1 MSDHDMIIRGGT
13 VVDGTGA
20 PARTADLAIDDGV
33 ISGVGRCD
41 GSAVRTIDA
50 DGLLVTPGFVDIHTH
65 YDGQASWGERMIPSS
80 WHGVTTVVTGNCGV
94 GFAPVRPS
102 DHDRLIELM
111 EGVEDIP
118 GTVLHEGLAWNWQSF
133 PEFLNALEGRSFDVD
148 VALQVPHGAL
158 RLHVMGERGARRESA
173 TVDDIAAMAALA
185 QGAVE
190 AGALGFSTSRT
201 LNHRTSRGEYTPTLT
216 AEADELVGIARA
228 IGATGRGVLQVVSDF
243 ADVDAEFSIFRRM
256 AEESGRPLSF
266 SLVQVRGDGYRRQ
279 LALLDEANAAGVAM
293 TGQVAPRAVGLLLGL
308 DCTLHPLLTNP
319 EYREIAALPLAERVS
334 ALADPAFKTR
344 VLAADAA
351 QRDDSKLG
359 GRLIQAFHK
368 MFELG
373 DPPDYEP
380 DPASSIAR
388 RAEREGRPALD
399 LAYDILLRDGGHS
412 FLYLPSLNYADGNLD
427 AVGEMLAHDHTVVG
441 LGDGGA
447 HVGTICDA
455 SFPTTLLGLW
465 TRDRTRGRLGLP
477 FAVQRQTRDTART
490 VGLFDRGVVA
500 PGYRADVNVIDLE
513 RLTARRPEMRHD
525 LPAGGKRLV
534 QAADGYVATLVAG
547 IPTYQEGEACGPLPG
562 RLVRG
567 PQPAPTNG
575 ATR

>member
-1 MSDHDMIIRGGT
+1 MSEHDVVIRGGT
-13 VVDGTGA
+13 VVDGTGT
-20 PARTADLAIDDGV
+20 PARTADVAIDGGV
-33 ISGVGRCD
+33 ITEVGRCE
-41 GSAVRTIDA
+41 GAAARTIDA

-94 GFAPVRPS
+94 GFAPVRPA

-133 PEFLNALEGRSFDVD
+133 PEFLDALDGRDFDVD

-158 RLHVMGERGARRESA
+158 RLHVMGERGARREPA
-173 TVDDIAAMAALA
+173 TTDDIAAMAALA
-185 QGAVE
+185 RGAIE

-216 AEADELVGIARA
+216 ADAVELVGIARA
-228 IGATGRGVLQVVSDF
+228 IGATGTGVLQVVSDF

-279 LALLDEANAAGVAM
+279 LELLDEANAAGVAM

-308 DCTLHPLLTNP
+308 ECTLHPLLLNP
-319 EYREIAALPLAERVS
+319 VYHEIRALPLADRVAAMS
-334 ALADPAFKTR
+334 DQHFKQR
-344 VLAADAA
+344 VIAADVA

-359 GRLIQAFHK
+359 GRLIHAFHK
-368 MFELG
+368 MYELG

-380 DPASSIAR
+380 DPSSSIAR
-388 RAEREGRPALD
+388 RAEREGRAALD
-399 LAYDILLRDGGHS
+399 LAYDMLVRDGGHT

-455 SFPTTLLGLW
+455 SFPTTLLSLW
-465 TRDRTRGRLGLP
+465 TRDRVHGRLDLP
-477 FAVQRQTRDTART
+477 FAVQRHTRDTART
-490 VGLFDRGVVA
+490 VGLYDRGVVA
-500 PGYRADVNVIDLE
+500 PGYRADLNVIDFE
-513 RLTARRPEMRHD
+513 RLRARRPEMHHD

-547 IPTYQEGEACGPLPG
+547 RVTYEQGVACGPLPG

-567 PQPAPTNG
+567 PQPEPNKGAP
-575 ATR
+575 R